1 MPNDN
6 ANTVKLNEQA
16 TSTFFGTSVDGE
28 LKLRCGDCGG
38 LYDADE
44 ADDRVCPAQ
53 AGRAIADGGDGGTW
67 HVVCHDADC
76 TFEEIVDDDNA
87 PTGSPARDAG
97 DLEDEHAEET
107 DHRVTRERIDTGT
120 PRLAA
125 DGAGINFYSDLTG
138 FQQDILFVLRRI
150 ERGLTNEAAYGL
162 GIKRELESLYGE
174 EVNHGRLY
182 PNLDDLVN
190 KGLIEKE
197 QADRRTNEY
206 ATTDLARELV
216 ESHARWTNESA
227 DVATPAAD
235 GGDVQ

>member
-1 MPNDN
+1 MPNDDTK
-6 ANTVKLNEQA
+6 TVKLNEQA
-16 TSTFFGTSVDGE
+16 NSTLYGTSVDGQP
-28 LKLRCGDCGG
+28 KLRCGDCGD
-38 LYDADE
+38 LLTADE
-44 ADDRVCPAQ
+44 ADDHVCPAQ
-53 AGRAIADGGDGGTW
+53 AGRAIADGADGSTW
-67 HVVCHDADC
+67 HVICHDADC
-76 TFEEIVDDDNA
+76 TFEEIVDEDNA

-97 DLEDEHAEET
+97 DLEDEHSQET

-162 GIKRELESLYGE
+162 GIKRELEDLYGE

-190 KGLIEKE
+190 KGLVDKE
-197 QADRRTNEY
+197 EADRRTNEY

-216 ESHARWTNESA
+216 ESHAQWTNESA

-235 GGDVQ
+235 GGEVQ